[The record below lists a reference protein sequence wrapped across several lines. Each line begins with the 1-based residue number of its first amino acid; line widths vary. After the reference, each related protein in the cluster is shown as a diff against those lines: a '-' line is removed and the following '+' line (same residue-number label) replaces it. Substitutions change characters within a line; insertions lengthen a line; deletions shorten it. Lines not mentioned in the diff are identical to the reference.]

1 MDRTLRL
8 ALNNF
13 VAVPNSL
20 RQDPAVNAARADIV
34 VDLASLYH
42 HYYLDCKR
50 QCKHILDEYEFCF
63 STGVGQPRRLG

>member
-13 VAVPNSL
+13 LAVPNSL

-42 HYYLDCKR
+42 HYYLD
-50 QCKHILDEYEFCF
+50 
-63 STGVGQPRRLG
+63 S